1 MTRKVL
7 IVGQG
12 LAGTLLTYELQKRGV
27 EVTIIDK
34 GGNSASKITSGLMN
48 PLTGRKYV
56 KSWMFETLV
65 QKARATYKELEQ
77 FLGQSLISDLPILR
91 ALPDRNAELEWDYR
105 TTLKDY
111 EPYLGKEDEVEF
123 AEVGSFILR
132 DVPYVRIK
140 GGYKVHIPELLECF
154 RSYLPKGRI
163 REEAFEYERL
173 SPKSHELLYKEEPF
187 DEVVFCEGA
196 GAVKNPYFKDLPFN
210 LSKGEA
216 MVGKVPFHLKRMIK
230 NRSFL
235 VPWKED
241 EMWIGSANFWNFED
255 DQPSE
260 EGQDRMWEQ
269 VKGFYKGPFE
279 KTRALAAIK
288 PSVKDRKPFLGT
300 HPNYAQ
306 IHIFNGLGTKGVSL
320 GPYFAEMMAEYLL
333 DQKPIL
339 KDVDIHRF
347 ALK

>member
-1 MTRKVL
+1 MSKKVL

-12 LAGTLLTYELQKRGV
+12 LAGTLLAYELQKRGV
-27 EVTIIDK
+27 DVTIIDR

-56 KSWMFETLV
+56 KSWMFDALV
-65 QKARATYKELEQ
+65 QKATATYKALEQ
-77 FLGQSLISDLPILR
+77 QLGRSLIEDLPILR
-91 ALPDRNAELEWDYR
+91 ALPDRNTELEWDYR
-105 TTLKDY
+105 TSLKDY
-111 EPYLGKEDEVEF
+111 EPYVGTEDEVDF
-123 AEVGSFILR
+123 AEVGRFIER
-132 DVPYVRIK
+132 DIPYVRIK
-140 GGYKVHIPELLECF
+140 GGFKVHIPDLIEAF
-154 RSYLPKGRI
+154 RSHLPKGSM
-163 REEAFEYERL
+163 REDVFEYERL
-173 SPKSHELLYKEEPF
+173 SPQDHGLLYDEEPY
-187 DEVVFCEGA
+187 DELVFCEGA

-216 MVGKVPFHLKRMIK
+216 MVGKVPFHLKRMVK
-230 NRSFL
+230 NKSFL

-241 EMWIGSANFWNFED
+241 EMWIGSANFWNFKD

-269 VKGFYKGPFE
+269 VRIFYKGPFE
-279 KTRALAAIK
+279 KTQALAAIK

-300 HPNYAQ
+300 HPHHAH

-320 GPYFAEMMAEYLL
+320 GPYFAEMMAAYLL
-333 DQKPIL
+333 DRKPIL
-339 KDVDIHRF
+339 KEVDIRRF